1 MIRSK
6 TIVVLESN
14 EALLSEWKKALA
26 GHEGW
31 DLAYMGEDGEE
42 GLRQICLLKPDLV
55 ISGASLKGTDIFDVL
70 RTIRREGLRTKTIV
84 TGMPSD
90 TMMGKAIDE
99 GHIVISCVPFP
110 RKMQLQAS
118 KML

>member
-26 GHEGW
+26 EHEGW

-70 RTIRREGLRTKTIV
+70 RTIRREGLRI
-84 TGMPSD
+84 
-90 TMMGKAIDE
+90 
-99 GHIVISCVPFP
+99 
-110 RKMQLQAS
+110 R
-118 KML
+118 

>member
-31 DLAYMGEDGEE
+31 DLAYMG
-42 GLRQICLLKPDLV
+42 
-55 ISGASLKGTDIFDVL
+55 
-70 RTIRREGLRTKTIV
+70 KTV
-84 TGMPSD
+84 K
-90 TMMGKAIDE
+90 KAC
-99 GHIVISCVPFP
+99 GRFVF
-110 RKMQLQAS
+110 
-118 KML
+118 